1 MAETD
6 LELIRRAIDA
16 VKSFAV
22 TATYVDAL
30 DLAKQN
36 FVENPNTHD
45 NWDILCPD
53 IQMALTKLAEAAIYE
68 ITTGKEI
75 K

>member
-1 MAETD
+1 MAEAD

-30 DLAKQN
+30 DLAKQD
-36 FVENPNTHD
+36 FVANPNTHD

-68 ITTGKEI
+68 IITGKEI

>member
-6 LELIRRAIDA
+6 LELIRRAIDD

-30 DLAKQN
+30 DLAKQK

-53 IQMALTKLAEAAIYE
+53 IQMVFTKLAEAAIYE

>member
-1 MAETD
+1 MREGRAGVV
-6 LELIRRAIDA
+6 RRVD
-16 VKSFAV
+16 
-22 TATYVDAL
+22 VDAL